1 MESPSVH
8 APEGSPVLHGGG
20 LWALTQAGGGT
31 SYHPTIGEVVPVL
44 QAAAGSGI
52 PQHQSLSPVMPEA
65 SSIVVEVVDAFGQG
79 SLVPI
84 HPLTP
89 ALLRMILA
97 ENGVGRGHIPV
108 RFSS

>member
-1 MESPSVH
+1 MQ
-8 APEGSPVLHGGG
+8 APEESLVLHGGG

-31 SYHPTIGEVVPVL
+31 SYYPTVSEVVPVL

-52 PQHQSLSPVMPEA
+52 PPHQSLSPVPEA
-65 SSIVVEVVDAFGQG
+65 SSIVVEVVGALGQG

-89 ALLRMILA
+89 GLLRMVFA
-97 ENGVGRGHIPV
+97 ENDVGRGHIPV
-108 RFSS
+108 RFLS